1 MSVWVFDDVLSIQDA
16 KKVEGA
22 VKSTRFN
29 AQRGPSAGAPYHYYP
44 IELEKGLKWGDW
56 EPQYAPNLHW
66 YKKSPIDDPFM
77 VQLFNG
83 LVDKC
88 NLKELGVEE
97 IGDCYINGHKYG
109 DSPHIHPD
117 IAFGNMTLLYY
128 PILDWNEKKWGGGTT
143 IWDKDIESV
152 DQIDEL
158 EILKHAT
165 YKGNRLV
172 VFDAWHW
179 HRPEPVARICKE
191 IRYVVVFKSV
201 ASGGNTERLSYYDN

>member
-88 NLKELGVEE
+88 NLKKIGVEE
-97 IGDCYINGHKYG
+97 ALNK
-109 DSPHIHPD
+109 
-117 IAFGNMTLLYY
+117 F
-128 PILDWNEKKWGGGTT
+128 KK
-143 IWDKDIESV
+143 KMV
-152 DQIDEL
+152 QDQQI
-158 EILKHAT
+158 
-165 YKGNRLV
+165 
-172 VFDAWHW
+172 
-179 HRPEPVARICKE
+179 
-191 IRYVVVFKSV
+191 
-201 ASGGNTERLSYYDN
+201 